1 MNQHMKTRRMV
12 KAALLLVIISLCLF
26 IWGMPRQAAT
36 SETAASALLPAPPND
51 GRLIHVLVALCDN
64 EFQGIVPVPAKIGN
78 GDDPSSNLYWGAA
91 YGVKTYFRKAKQ
103 WKLVQITA
111 KLNEH
116 VLERLVFKHTSRD
129 VWLVA
134 DAYRGREIERCTHDF
149 LRFAAGR
156 EASQIDVQSGSDN
169 QTLHVGGS
177 ADLVVY
183 IGHDGLMDFSLP
195 DYPAKSDERER
206 DAIILACASKPY
218 FTEPLRRTGARP
230 LLWTTGLMAPEA
242 YTLKA
247 ALDGWIGGEDGAKVH
262 ERAAQAYHTYQ
273 KCGVRSARKLF
284 ATGW

>member
-1 MNQHMKTRRMV
+1 MTQFWKVSPAIRI
-12 KAALLLVIISLCLF
+12 ALLLTMISLALF

-36 SETAASALLPAPPND
+36 SESGSSALLSAPPND

-64 EFQGIVPVPAKIGN
+64 EYQGIVPVPAKIGN
-78 GDDPSSNLYWGAA
+78 GDDPAGNLYWGAA
-91 YGVKTYFRKAKQ
+91 YGVKTFFKKAKQ
-103 WKLVQITA
+103 WKLVQTTA

-134 DAYRGREIERCTHDF
+134 DAYRGREIERCTRDF
-149 LRFAAGR
+149 LSFASGR
-156 EASQIDVQSGSDN
+156 EVSQIDVQSGGSS

-177 ADLVVY
+177 ADLVAY
-183 IGHDGLMDFSLP
+183 IGHDGLMDFTLP
-195 DYPAKSDERER
+195 DYPAKADDRVR

-247 ALDGWIGGEDGAKVH
+247 ALDGWIGGEDGANVH
-262 ERAAQAYHTYQ
+262 ERAAQAYHSYQ